1 MPSFRESVF
10 LAVVKSLYALIAA
23 GLDVVRIAFS
33 KSKIKE
39 TAAAVV
45 VGIGLLVGSTAD
57 VQAACDP
64 PVYDVCFHKG
74 DGSSFSIDGH
84 VKLEIEFDV
93 PSSKQNQQY
102 EVVWHGLKGFFDPL
116 TYRTWYSYDD
126 VSHTGIY
133 GNRTISYSR
142 FWWDSLAPYGYNNYG
157 CSIYEW
163 DSSTGRGDWV
173 AQVDFYSHQA
183 AAYVSIDNRSSALDF
198 EWNTYYCTID
208 WDPVPVPLFS
218 GYTRRQCVNYR
229 GYWYRFG
236 DVGSPRFA
244 YRSRCSHTITPTPCP

>member
-1 MPSFRESVF
+1 MHYFTA
-10 LAVVKSLYALIAA
+10 LGAVCLGAA
-23 GLDVVRIAFS
+23 SRIL

-45 VGIGLLVGSTAD
+45 VGIGLLVGSTVG

-64 PVYDVCFHKG
+64 PVYDVCFHKTDG
-74 DGSSFSIDGH
+74 DFSTDGY

-93 PSSKQNQQY
+93 PFGKRNQQY
-102 EVVWHGLKGFFDPL
+102 EIVWTGLMYFLDYSTGDDWTYSGQDSKTGVYGNSTL
-116 TYRTWYSYDD
+116 TYDD
-126 VSHTGIY
+126 FY
-133 GNRTISYSR
+133 
-142 FWWDSLAPYGYNNYG
+142 WDASAPYGYNNYG

-173 AQVDFYSHQA
+173 GQVDFYSHQA

>member
-1 MPSFRESVF
+1 MNPFI
-10 LAVVKSLYALIAA
+10 ALIAA

-64 PVYDVCFHKG
+64 PVYNVCFHKTDG
-74 DGSSFSIDGH
+74 DFSTDGY

-93 PSSKQNQQY
+93 PFGKRNQQY
-102 EVVWHGLKGFFDPL
+102 EIVWTGLMYFLDYSTGDSWTYSGSKIDTGVYGNSTL
-116 TYRTWYSYDD
+116 TYR
-126 VSHTGIY
+126 G
-133 GNRTISYSR
+133 

-198 EWNTYYCTID
+198 ELSTYYCSID

-218 GYTRRQCVNYR
+218 GYTRRTCWLSPW